1 MFRSHSRTALEGPIV
16 EIRPICGKCKKE
28 FALSLKNYLPGKYHS
43 CIACGN
49 VIHFDEAVSDKIQKL
64 TQEFE
69 VAIQE
74 TIEDA
79 EKLQ

>member
-1 MFRSHSRTALEGPIV
+1 MFRSHFRTALEGLIV
-16 EIRPICGKCKKE
+16 EIRPRCGKCKKE
-28 FALSLKNYLPGKYHS
+28 FALSLKNYLPGKYLS
-43 CIACGN
+43 CSACGN
-49 VIHFDEAVSDKIQKL
+49 VIHFGEAVADKIQKL

-74 TIEDA
+74 AIEDV